1 MKLKIKYMIGDDHGK
16 TSYKADVDPS
26 NPILPIITS
35 TLDKLVPLEG
45 HWGIALNSETLEYN
59 LKNGNISQVEHDVFM
74 AARNDDDEL
83 AVKHGFESDDLADFC
98 DIFYDDTEYSFLTY
112 QGYKLK

>member
-1 MKLKIKYMIGDDHGK
+1 MIGDAHGK
-16 TSYKADVDPS
+16 TSYKTNVDPS

-45 HWGIALNSETLEYN
+45 HWGIGLNSETLEYN
-59 LKNGNISQVEHDVFM
+59 LKNGHISQLEHDVFM

-83 AVKHGFESDDLADFC
+83 AVKHGFKSEDLACFC

-112 QGYKLK
+112 RGYKLK